1 MGMQQPN
8 NPQNI
13 THLIVKAKEGDSD
26 AIGELYENYRLGVYR
41 YLYYRT
47 GETQAADDLTSEVFL
62 RMIRSLSGYRLDQG
76 SFQGWLYQ
84 IAHNLLSDHYRRTN
98 GKHQVE
104 LEEKLTEDPLNPR
117 TRPIERKMNSVIL
130 KQALQDLSG
139 DQREVIVLRFIAGMP
154 IAQVAQAMNRSEDAV
169 KGLQRR
175 ALNTL
180 REVLAEWEIHYA

>member
-1 MGMQQPN
+1 
-8 NPQNI
+8 
-13 THLIVKAKEGDSD
+13 
-26 AIGELYENYRLGVYR
+26 
-41 YLYYRT
+41 
-47 GETQAADDLTSEVFL
+47 
-62 RMIRSLSGYRLDQG
+62 
-76 SFQGWLYQ
+76 
-84 IAHNLLSDHYRRTN
+84 
-98 GKHQVE
+98 
-104 LEEKLTEDPLNPR
+104 LTEDPLNPR